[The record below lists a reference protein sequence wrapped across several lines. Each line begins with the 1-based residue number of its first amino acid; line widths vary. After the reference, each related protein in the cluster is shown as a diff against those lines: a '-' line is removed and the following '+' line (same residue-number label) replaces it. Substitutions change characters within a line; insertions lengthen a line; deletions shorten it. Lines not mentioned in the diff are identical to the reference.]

1 MQKTSAWPLS
11 QMCVALIVYASLYPF
26 DQWRDQGI
34 EPWSFLTAPW
44 PKYWTGFDVA
54 ANVLGYAPL
63 GFFLTLSAMRMGW
76 RGWVVL
82 SSTLAAGLLS
92 FVLEG
97 LQSYLPARVP
107 SQADFLLNTAGAGLG
122 ASVASALEKLG
133 WLYRWGQFKKR
144 WFVRDAHMGL
154 VLLVLWPVALLF
166 PVAVPLGLG
175 QVWERVED
183 GLTAAFEA
191 TPFEDWIP
199 LRGFELEP
207 LLPGA
212 ELMCVV
218 LGLLIPCLLGFSL
231 LRQAWQRG
239 VFLLLVC
246 ALALTMSG
254 LSAALSY
261 GPSHAWTWLNL
272 PVMLGLGLGFVVAL
286 VFVAASGRTCLA
298 FLMLALLVQQS
309 VLNQSPESAY
319 FEQTLQTWEQG
330 RFIRF
335 HGLVQW
341 LGWLWP
347 YAALLFA
354 LVRVS
359 QERPTDPRGAST

>member
-1 MQKTSAWPLS
+1 MRKTSAWPLS
-11 QMCVALIVYASLYPF
+11 QICVALIVYASLYPF

-34 EPWSFLTAPW
+34 WTWSFLTAPW
-44 PKYWTGFDVA
+44 PKYWLGFDVA
-54 ANVLGYAPL
+54 TNVLGYAPL

-76 RGWVVL
+76 QTREVL
-82 SSTLAAGLLS
+82 VATVAAACLSLA
-92 FVLEG
+92 LEG

-107 SQADFLLNTAGAGLG
+107 SFPDFLLNTLG
-122 ASVASALEKLG
+122 AFLGAVLANSLEHFGL
-133 WLYRWGQFKKR
+133 LRRWSQFRAR
-144 WFVRDAHMGL
+144 WFVRDAYMAL
-154 VLLVLWPVALLF
+154 VLMAVWPVALLF

-183 GLTAAFEA
+183 ALTSAFEA

-199 LRGFELEP
+199 LRAFELEP

-212 ELMCVV
+212 ELLCVM
-218 LGLLIPCLLGFSL
+218 LGLLVPCLLGFGVI
-231 LRQAWQRG
+231 RQVGQRL
-239 VFLLLVC
+239 VYLLVV
-246 ALALTMSG
+246 LTMALGVSA

-261 GPSHAWTWLNL
+261 GPVHAWAWLDL
-272 PVMLGLGLGFVVAL
+272 PVMLGL
-286 VFVAASGRTCLA
+286 VFGAVAALLFLPLSGRAAWAILLLA
-298 FLMLALLVQQS
+298 VLVQQS

-319 FEQTLQTWEQG
+319 FAQTLQTWEQG

-347 YAALLFA
+347 YAVLMLA
-354 LVRVS
+354 LVHLSRERNS
-359 QERPTDPRGAST
+359 QN

>member
-1 MQKTSAWPLS
+1 MRKTSAWPLS
-11 QMCVALIVYASLYPF
+11 QICVALIVYASLYPF

-34 EPWSFLTAPW
+34 WTWSFLTAPW
-44 PKYWTGFDVA
+44 PKYWLGFDVA
-54 ANVLGYAPL
+54 TNVLGYAPL

-76 RGWVVL
+76 HTREVL
-82 SSTLAAGLLS
+82 VATVAAACLSLA
-92 FVLEG
+92 LEG

-107 SQADFLLNTAGAGLG
+107 SFPDFLLNTLG
-122 ASVASALEKLG
+122 AFLGAVLANSLEHFGL
-133 WLYRWGQFKKR
+133 LRRWSQFRAR
-144 WFVRDAHMGL
+144 WFVRDAYMAL
-154 VLLVLWPVALLF
+154 VLMAVWPVALLF

-183 GLTAAFEA
+183 ALTSAFEA

-199 LRGFELEP
+199 LRAFELEP

-212 ELMCVV
+212 ELLCVM
-218 LGLLIPCLLGFSL
+218 LGLLVPCLLGFGVI
-231 LRQAWQRG
+231 RQVGQRL
-239 VFLLLVC
+239 VYLLVV
-246 ALALTMSG
+246 LTMALGVSA

-261 GPSHAWTWLNL
+261 GPVHAWAWLDL
-272 PVMLGLGLGFVVAL
+272 PVMLGL
-286 VFVAASGRTCLA
+286 VFGGVAALLFLPLSGRAAWAILLLA
-298 FLMLALLVQQS
+298 VLVQQS

-319 FEQTLQTWEQG
+319 FAQTLQTWEQG

-347 YAALLFA
+347 YAVLMLA
-354 LVRVS
+354 LVHLSRERNS
-359 QERPTDPRGAST
+359 QN

>member
-1 MQKTSAWPLS
+1 MRKTSAWPLS
-11 QMCVALIVYASLYPF
+11 QICVALIVYASLYPF

-34 EPWSFLTAPW
+34 WTWSFLTAPW
-44 PKYWTGFDVA
+44 PKYWLGFDVA
-54 ANVLGYAPL
+54 TNVLGYAPL

-76 RGWVVL
+76 QTREVL
-82 SSTLAAGLLS
+82 VATAAAACLSLA
-92 FVLEG
+92 LEG

-107 SQADFLLNTAGAGLG
+107 SFPDFLLNTLG
-122 ASVASALEKLG
+122 AFLGAVLANSLEHFGL
-133 WLYRWGQFKKR
+133 LRRWSQFRAR
-144 WFVRDAHMGL
+144 WFVRDAYMAL
-154 VLLVLWPVALLF
+154 VLMAVWPVALLF

-183 GLTAAFEA
+183 ALTSAFEA

-199 LRGFELEP
+199 LRAFELEP

-212 ELMCVV
+212 ELLCVM
-218 LGLLIPCLLGFSL
+218 LGLLVPCLLGFGVI
-231 LRQAWQRG
+231 RQVGQRL
-239 VFLLLVC
+239 VYLLVV
-246 ALALTMSG
+246 LTMALGVSA

-261 GPSHAWTWLNL
+261 GPVHAWAWLDL
-272 PVMLGLGLGFVVAL
+272 PVMLGL
-286 VFVAASGRTCLA
+286 VFGGVAALLFLPLSGRAAWAILLLA
-298 FLMLALLVQQS
+298 VLVQQS

-319 FEQTLQTWEQG
+319 FAQTLQTWEQG

-347 YAALLFA
+347 YAVLMLA
-354 LVRVS
+354 LVHLSRERNS
-359 QERPTDPRGAST
+359 QN

>member
-1 MQKTSAWPLS
+1 MRKTSAWPLS
-11 QMCVALIVYASLYPF
+11 QICVALIVYASLYPF

-34 EPWSFLTAPW
+34 WSWSFLTAPW
-44 PKYWTGFDVA
+44 PKYWLGFDVV

-76 RGWVVL
+76 RSRVVTL
-82 SSTLAAGLLS
+82 TTLAAAVLS
-92 FVLEG
+92 LTMEG

-107 SQADFLLNTAGAGLG
+107 SLPDFLLNALG
-122 ASVASALEKLG
+122 AWLGAVLASSLELLG
-133 WLYRWGQFKKR
+133 LLRRWSQFRER
-144 WFVRDAHMGL
+144 WFVRDAYMAL
-154 VLLVLWPVALLF
+154 VLMAVWPAALLF

-183 GLTAAFEA
+183 ALTSAFDA

-199 LRGFELEP
+199 LRAFELEP

-212 ELMCVV
+212 ELLCVM
-218 LGLLIPCLLGFSL
+218 LGLLVPCLLGFGVI
-231 LRQAWQRG
+231 RQTSQRLMYVLAVRGMALG
-239 VFLLLVC
+239 VS
-246 ALALTMSG
+246 A

-261 GPSHAWTWLNL
+261 GPVHAWTWLDL
-272 PVMLGLGLGFVVAL
+272 PVVLGLVFGCLIAL
-286 VFVAASGRTCLA
+286 VFLPLSARTAWTFLLLA
-298 FLMLALLVQQS
+298 VLVQQS

-319 FEQTLQTWEQG
+319 FAQTLQTWEQG
-330 RFIRF
+330 RFVRF

-347 YAALLFA
+347 YAVLMLA
-354 LVRVS
+354 LVRLS
-359 QERPTDPRGAST
+359 RERSAQT